1 MCVGGRGRGEEC
13 WDGVHPIHVYYTK
26 CTANAQ
32 SINQFSK
39 GVISNAGE
47 LIDRCLVVQK
57 WRQAH
62 CIGEF
67 VFLDNLPAKS
77 TMPAKRVANK
87 QDTS

>member
-1 MCVGGRGRGEEC
+1 MGEGGRGEEC
-13 WDGVHPIHVYYTK
+13 WDEVHPIHVHYTK
-26 CTANAQ
+26 CTANTQ

-67 VFLDNLPAKS
+67 VFLDNLLAKRA
-77 TMPAKRVANK
+77 MPAKRVANT
-87 QDTS
+87 QDTSS